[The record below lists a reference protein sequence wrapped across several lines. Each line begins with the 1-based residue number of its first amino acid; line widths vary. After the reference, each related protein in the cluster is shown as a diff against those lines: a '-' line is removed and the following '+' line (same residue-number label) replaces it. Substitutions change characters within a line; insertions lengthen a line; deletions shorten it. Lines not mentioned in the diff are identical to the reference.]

1 MNGQIHFLTTAY
13 FKNTEY
19 ERCLAMVKEM
29 AELKGKIV
37 LGSSWEL
44 ACEYGRGET
53 RSQLLAKKEKL
64 SPTFFATNYES
75 RWVGS
80 SDSCI
85 IDLNKLFNIRTLPKA
100 ELKSDGKSEYYIG
113 VDVARSTKTNNNQTS
128 IVVGKVKRDK
138 KDKVNHIQIVNI
150 VNLPNGTNF
159 TGQAIAVKRLQK
171 LYKAVTV
178 VIDINGLGVGLLD
191 EIMKLHIDPITG
203 EELIAFDT
211 INTEHESDEA
221 ETLKCVWALQAQGL
235 NTDIIVNF
243 MNLVENGTLQLL
255 EKVDQNVV
263 ANSYEDFL
271 KSTLLPHVQTELF
284 I

>member
-1 MNGQIHFLTTAY
+1 MMEEAALLNDFVFSDALEPIVNVPRRTIGYNPQVDPCEMNGQIHFLTTAY

-85 IDLNKLFNIRTLPKA
+85 IDLNKLFNISSA
-100 ELKSDGKSEYYIG
+100 KSS
-113 VDVARSTKTNNNQTS
+113 S
-128 IVVGKVKRDK
+128 
-138 KDKVNHIQIVNI
+138 
-150 VNLPNGTNF
+150 
-159 TGQAIAVKRLQK
+159 
-171 LYKAVTV
+171 
-178 VIDINGLGVGLLD
+178 
-191 EIMKLHIDPITG
+191 
-203 EELIAFDT
+203 
-211 INTEHESDEA
+211 
-221 ETLKCVWALQAQGL
+221 
-235 NTDIIVNF
+235 
-243 MNLVENGTLQLL
+243 
-255 EKVDQNVV
+255 
-263 ANSYEDFL
+263 
-271 KSTLLPHVQTELF
+271 F